1 MRRMGKMN
9 LSEAEWDQL
18 EALTRSRTVGAAYV
32 RRARLVLMLENGESR
47 DAIMNRLGCDSR
59 FIARW
64 SSRFLTERLAGMYA
78 RHPGRAPKQPPAKL
92 EARVLNHTLKRKPTD
107 GSTHWSSYKLAAAL
121 GDVSCSTI
129 QRIWRKHGL
138 RPHRLERHMV
148 SNDPDFET
156 KAADVIGLYLNPP
169 AHAVVFCVD
178 EKTAIQALDRKDRM
192 LPLSPGRA
200 ESHGFEYKRNG
211 TLSLFAALNTTTG
224 EVLGRTAPRHTSEQ
238 FVAFLIDVV
247 ASQPKRK
254 EIHVICENV
263 SSHKT
268 QRVQAFLAAHEN
280 VQIHYTPTYS
290 SWLNQ
295 VKNWFSRIQ
304 RDVITR
310 GIFTSV
316 KDLDKKLIRYIREHN
331 KDPKPIKWKHSE
343 PSRRIRPVPL
353 H

>member
-1 MRRMGKMN
+1 
-9 LSEAEWDQL
+9 
-18 EALTRSRTVGAAYV
+18 
-32 RRARLVLMLENGESR
+32 
-47 DAIMNRLGCDSR
+47 
-59 FIARW
+59 
-64 SSRFLTERLAGMYA
+64 
-78 RHPGRAPKQPPAKL
+78 
-92 EARVLNHTLKRKPTD
+92 
-107 GSTHWSSYKLAAAL
+107 
-121 GDVSCSTI
+121 
-129 QRIWRKHGL
+129 
-138 RPHRLERHMV
+138 MV

-224 EVLGRTAPRHTSEQ
+224 QVLGKTAARHTSEQ
-238 FVAFLIDVV
+238 FVAFLTDIV
-247 ASQPKRK
+247 ASQPEQR
-254 EIHVICENV
+254 EIHVICDNV

-268 QRVQAFLAAHEN
+268 KRVEDFLAAHGN
-280 VQIHYTPTYS
+280 VQMHFTPTYS

-295 VKNWFSRIQ
+295 VENWFSRIQ
-304 RDVITR
+304 RDVISR

-316 KDLDKKLIRYIREHN
+316 KDLSKKLMRYIREHN
-331 KDPKPIKWKHSE
+331 KDPKPIKWKYDD
-343 PSRRIRPVPL
+343 PSRRIRPVPS